1 LAANNTNVNKDFK
14 RDSDHNFTIPMI
26 ATFNMKTVPVMII
39 ALVAMATPAAA
50 FTPRVLRIFGLGA
63 MPASGSEISESAT
76 TFGVKKPSKELTGV
90 DPSLTDVCATISH
103 QIYNATSKDYF
114 SLSDADHQADVLHF
128 HDHGLLKDTVPPFVI
143 AESGDALILGWRGST
158 TLMDWAS
165 DVSYAPVA
173 SSRWSSITQ
182 NVRAHSAYSALVE
195 SDLALYED
203 AIIAAVKKNKKIKQI
218 ILTGHSLAGGMA
230 HVAHLFIEA
239 QLSQPDN
246 AWSHLQGKLTCRT
259 VAFSAPMTT
268 LNLDAEHSD
277 TVTSDFLKRV
287 AAHSCNIIYK
297 CDAVPH
303 AVGDVVYLDHV
314 IERAFSEIVKGA
326 HVGPILKMVLSGKGK
341 SFYNGKIV
349 HDKCLPILPVLEAYH
364 HIGNV
369 IYYPD
374 VTAEPVRLRDTPFLP
389 ENVPDFRVYPVALPE
404 KKKSRKSDDGV
415 VQQLTDGHLFFPT
428 SLSYNLSPGEQKN
441 FTKTYNLP
449 LDN

>member
-1 LAANNTNVNKDFK
+1 
-14 RDSDHNFTIPMI
+14 MI
-26 ATFNMKTVPVMII
+26 TTFNMKASVMLI
-39 ALVAMATPAAA
+39 ALVAKVAPSAA
-50 FTPRVLRIFGLGA
+50 FTPRVLHTQTASRAFGLYG
-63 MPASGSEISESAT
+63 MPHYRTEISTDESAT
-76 TFGVKKPSKELTGV
+76 TFGVQKPSKELTGV

-103 QIYNATSKDYF
+103 QIYSATSKDSF
-114 SLSDADHQADVLHF
+114 ALSDADHQAEVLHF
-128 HDHGLLKDTVPPFVI
+128 HDHGILKDTVPPFVI
-143 AESGDALILGWRGST
+143 VESGDALILGWRGST

-203 AIIAAVKKNKKIKQI
+203 AIIAAVKNNKKIKQI

-277 TVTSDFLKRV
+277 TATNDFLKRV
-287 AAHSCNIIYK
+287 AAHSCNIIYN

-341 SFYNGKIV
+341 SFYNDEIVKDKI
-349 HDKCLPILPVLEAYH
+349 LPILPVLEAYH

-374 VTAEPVRLRDTPFLP
+374 ATAEPVRLRDTPFLP
-389 ENVPDFRVYPVALPE
+389 ESVPDFRVYPVALPE
-404 KKKSRKSDDGV
+404 KKKSKKSKDGV

-428 SLSYNLSPGEQKN
+428 SLSYNLSPEEQ
-441 FTKTYNLP
+441 TKFSETYNL
-449 LDN
+449 DEESE